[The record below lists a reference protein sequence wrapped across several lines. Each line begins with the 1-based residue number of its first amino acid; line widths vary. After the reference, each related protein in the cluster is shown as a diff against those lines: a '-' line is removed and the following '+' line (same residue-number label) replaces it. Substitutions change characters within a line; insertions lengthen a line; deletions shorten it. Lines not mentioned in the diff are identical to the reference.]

1 MKNLFIKV
9 VLLVFAVNLSYSQ
22 EWMTN
27 LDVAQKLA
35 IVQNKMVLMVWEE
48 TTKNQYPVLVRDD
61 RGRTLYVENLFTD
74 EYVSP
79 LIWKN
84 FVPVIVSE
92 SQYADLYEDIK
103 GKHKQSYVDMFN
115 DDSVKIMD
123 ANGYI
128 INVKDFY
135 EDYTNIS
142 RLIDNYALNTE
153 FLTLELI
160 GYKKEKSFYSAYY
173 LAAKYLDYAL
183 YSRRSIR
190 LEIIHLSNIYL
201 DEAVRL
207 VDSYAEEEKLI
218 LKQRAELLKIQEYL
232 ILERPKKVLRQL
244 NRMDA
249 QDIENSNKRVIAFL
263 YYTAYSILKD
273 EKNAELWKAKF
284 SSVKLK
290 KAAMLINLNS

>member
-1 MKNLFIKV
+1 
-9 VLLVFAVNLSYSQ
+9 
-22 EWMTN
+22 
-27 LDVAQKLA
+27 
-35 IVQNKMVLMVWEE
+35 
-48 TTKNQYPVLVRDD
+48 
-61 RGRTLYVENLFTD
+61 
-74 EYVSP
+74 
-79 LIWKN
+79 
-84 FVPVIVSE
+84 
-92 SQYADLYEDIK
+92 
-103 GKHKQSYVDMFN
+103 MFN